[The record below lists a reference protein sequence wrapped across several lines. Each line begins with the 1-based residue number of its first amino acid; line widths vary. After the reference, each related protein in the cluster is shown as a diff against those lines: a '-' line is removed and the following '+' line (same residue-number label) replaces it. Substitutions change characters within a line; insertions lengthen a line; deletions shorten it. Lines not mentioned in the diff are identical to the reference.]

1 MKIFLSWSG
10 TRSEKVA
17 ELLKEWLPCVLQTSD
32 PWVSTKDIDRGA
44 QWFNSIQGQLQETTT
59 GIICLTQD
67 NKEKPWILFEAGA
80 LAKGLSDSRVCT
92 LLIDLE
98 PQHVRPPLGQFN
110 HTQVTQGDIFKLICT
125 LNERLTKSL
134 NMTTLRQVFNAQW
147 PLFESEFNRIVQETQ
162 DDKVLPQAPIRAQDD
177 ILAEILELTRSLNS
191 RVNTLEKNNEID
203 LNRVHFN
210 YKNIKKNEVYSDH
223 LDLCAQLFKDGM
235 DINEISKELNITR
248 NRVISALS
256 KANLLT
262 KLVTHDNKRDDL
274 I

>member
-1 MKIFLSWSG
+1 MKVFLSWSG

-17 ELLKEWLPCVLQTSD
+17 ELLKEWLPCVLQASE

-59 GIICLTQD
+59 GIICLTKD

-110 HTQVTQGDIFKLICT
+110 HTQVNENDMFKLICT

-147 PLFESEFNRIVQETQ
+147 PLFESEFNKIVQETQ
-162 DDKVLPQAPIRAQDD
+162 DDQVAPQAPIRAQDD

-191 RVNTLEKNNEID
+191 RVSTLEKSNGID
-203 LNRVHFN
+203 LNRVFFD
-210 YKNIKKNEVYSDH
+210 YKSSKKDHVYSDSFYS
-223 LDLCAQLFKDGM
+223 CIQLFKNGM
-235 DINEISKELNITR
+235 NINEISKELNMSR
-248 NRVISALS
+248 DSVISVLN
-256 KANLLT
+256 KAKLAT
-262 KLVTHDNKRDDL
+262 KLEFNDNKKDEL

>member
-1 MKIFLSWSG
+1 MKVFLSWSG

-17 ELLKEWLPCVLQTSD
+17 ELLKEWLPCVLQASE

-59 GIICLTQD
+59 GIICLTKD

-110 HTQVTQGDIFKLICT
+110 HTQVNEHDMFKLICT

-147 PLFESEFNRIVQETQ
+147 PLFESEFNKVVQETQ
-162 DDKVLPQAPIRAQDD
+162 DDQVAPQAPIRAQDD

-191 RVNTLEKNNEID
+191 RVSTLEKNNGID
-203 LNRVHFN
+203 LNRVLFD
-210 YKNIKKNEVYSDH
+210 YKNIKKDHVYSDSFYS
-223 LDLCAQLFKDGM
+223 CIQLFKNGM
-235 DINEISKELNITR
+235 NINEISKELNISR
-248 NRVISALS
+248 DSVISVLS
-256 KANLLT
+256 KAKLAT
-262 KLVTHDNKRDDL
+262 KLELNDNKKDDL